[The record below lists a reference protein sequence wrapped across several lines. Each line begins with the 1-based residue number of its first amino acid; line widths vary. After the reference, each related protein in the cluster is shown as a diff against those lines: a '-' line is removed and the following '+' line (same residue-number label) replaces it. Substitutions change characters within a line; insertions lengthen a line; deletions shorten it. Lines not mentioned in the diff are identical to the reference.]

1 MSSDNPDLPC
11 LGIRGFIQRST
22 LRNWPVHPETVAAQ
36 KICRTR
42 CPAGQFRTCAEAAL
56 RAGEIFGETDRPR
69 VADGV
74 VMAGVVC
81 RGDAATAR
89 ALRRILSAHA
99 EDPNA
104 ADRRCADCQRPMCTR
119 RRRKPGHVLHGSGG
133 RCYGCYRASGRA
145 A

>member
-1 MSSDNPDLPC
+1 MSSNPVLPPC
-11 LGIRGFIQRST
+11 FGIRGFIQRST

-36 KICRTR
+36 NICRNS
-42 CPAGQFRTCAEAAL
+42 CPPERFRDCAESAL
-56 RAGEIFGETDRPR
+56 RAGEIFDEIGRPH

-89 ALRRILSAHA
+89 ILRRILAA
-99 EDPNA
+99 EAQDSDGP
-104 ADRRCADCQRPMCTR
+104 DRRCTDCERPMCTR
-119 RRRKPGHVLHGSGG
+119 RRRRPGHVLHGSGG